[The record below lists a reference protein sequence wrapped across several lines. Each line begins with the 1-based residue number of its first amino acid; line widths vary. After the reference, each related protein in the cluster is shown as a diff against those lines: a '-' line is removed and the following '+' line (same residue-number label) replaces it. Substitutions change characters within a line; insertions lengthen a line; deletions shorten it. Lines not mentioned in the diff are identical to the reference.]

1 MYHSIQEDLLHA
13 NGISITYGTV
23 SQPMPAQPHDHNFDE
38 IVIILNGSA
47 VQYINTD
54 SYPVFAGDV
63 YIVKGESIHYFLE
76 QHNFKVFNIGFQPW
90 VLNDFSRLVA
100 RTPGYAA
107 LFNAEPAYRKQSH
120 FSQHLH
126 LDSRQLHA
134 LTQLLHA
141 LKDAIDAV
149 SNDLLVTALFMQ
161 ITGFLCRTYHE
172 TANNSFRHDN
182 PYANI
187 VNYINSNYTSTITL
201 EELSRH
207 SGLSKN
213 GIIAIFKRLYHT
225 TPIQYINTLRIYR
238 AEDLLRS
245 TDMSITQVTLECGFN
260 DSNYFTRTFRRIN
273 GMTPRDF
280 RNVSHIPF

>member
-1 MYHSIQEDLLHA
+1 MYHSMQEDLLNT

-23 SQPMPAQPHDHNFDE
+23 SQPMPALPHDHNFDE

-47 VQYINTD
+47 VQYIN
-54 SYPVFAGDV
+54 SECYPVSAGDV

-107 LFNAEPAYRKQSH
+107 LFNAEPAYRRQSH

-126 LDSRQLHA
+126 LDAQPLHV

-141 LKDAIDAV
+141 LKDAFECD
-149 SNDLLVTALFMQ
+149 SNDLVVTALFMQ
-161 ITGFLCRTYHE
+161 ITGFLCRSYHE
-172 TANNSFRHDN
+172 TASGSVRHDN
-182 PYANI
+182 PYTNI
-187 VNYINSNYTSTITL
+187 INYINSNFTSTITL
-201 EELSRH
+201 EELSQY

-213 GIIAIFKRLYHT
+213 GIIAIFKRMYHT
-225 TPIQYINTLRIYR
+225 TPIQYINTLRVYR

-245 TDMSITQVTLECGFN
+245 TDMSITQIALECGFN
-260 DSNYFTRTFRRIN
+260 DSNYFTRTFRAIN

-280 RNVSHIPF
+280 RNISHSTF